1 VGGARLAD
9 DVSQVE
15 AEAAK
20 TQRVTILLLTLAI
33 SVAFVGMIHQF
44 LVALFLAAVFSGLAD
59 PAYQKILPRV
69 GGRSG
74 AAAAAT
80 LVGLMVIVLAP
91 TLVLMNVIA
100 VQAVELGQEVVPLI
114 EEELNSPFDIEKL
127 LPSWVPFRDQLE
139 GSGPQVANKL
149 KELAAVAGGFLVDG
163 LSAAT
168 SGTARFFLELFV
180 MVYAMFFFLR
190 QGRSLVEKLIGYT
203 PLPRDVQEVLI
214 YKGLSVT
221 RATVKGTLV
230 IGLIQGAL
238 GGIAFAVAGIQ
249 GAAFW
254 GAVMA
259 LASVIP
265 SVGTAIVW
273 VPAVLYLLLTGELV
287 SGVGLGLWC
296 ALVVGSVDNLLRP
309 VLVGG
314 DTQMPDILVLVS
326 TFGGLAIFGLAGLII
341 GPVIAALFVAMW
353 QVYYVTFHDVL
364 AEGASEAG
372 ASEP

>member
-1 VGGARLAD
+1 
-9 DVSQVE
+9 
-15 AEAAK
+15 
-20 TQRVTILLLTLAI
+20 
-33 SVAFVGMIHQF
+33 
-44 LVALFLAAVFSGLAD
+44 
-59 PAYQKILPRV
+59 
-69 GGRSG
+69 
-74 AAAAAT
+74 
-80 LVGLMVIVLAP
+80 
-91 TLVLMNVIA
+91 
-100 VQAVELGQEVVPLI
+100 
-114 EEELNSPFDIEKL
+114 
-127 LPSWVPFRDQLE
+127 
-139 GSGPQVANKL
+139 
-149 KELAAVAGGFLVDG
+149 

-190 QGRSLVEKLIGYT
+190 EGRSLVEKLIGYT

-214 YKGLSVT
+214 HKGLSVT

-326 TFGGLAIFGLAGLII
+326 TFGGLALFGLAGLII

-353 QVYYVTFHDVL
+353 HVYYVTFHDVL
-364 AEGASEAG
+364 AEEGSEAG
-372 ASEP
+372 ASEA